1 MRLQGDLV
9 PGWLR
14 RFVVST
20 RQVADVVQQMATH
33 VHLNAAR
40 VQQQQQQQRA
50 TEHDDDAA
58 RCSVLDA
65 MFAAAA
71 SPTTAD
77 RMCSTGL
84 THAHLT
90 SLPLEFLSAG
100 SETSSATLLWILRF
114 MVLHPDVQVMHCV
127 QLVYQR
133 VFICLS
139 LRLSSAPKF
148 VFSVLVGSNPATIF
162 DPC

>member
-1 MRLQGDLV
+1 M
-9 PGWLR
+9 PWWLR

-33 VHLNAAR
+33 VRFNAAR
-40 VQQQQQQQRA
+40 VQQQQQQQQRA
-50 TEHDDDAA
+50 TEHDDDDAA

-127 QLVYQR
+127 HLVYQR

-148 VFSVLVGSNPATIF
+148 VFSVLIGSNPATIF